1 MTELYVNKQG
11 FKCVPSQLAKTSGID
26 PVEYATLEK
35 QHAGDNAALK
45 QAVKGAKVRDA
56 RFKEE

>member
-26 PVEYATLEK
+26 PVEHATLEK
-35 QHAGDNAALK
+35 QHAGDKAAFT
-45 QAVKGAKVRDA
+45 QAVKSAKVRDA
-56 RFKEE
+56 RYKED